1 MPKLQSR
8 SLSPCGQQ
16 LKGRFLTN
24 DILKK
29 KGIILVDQCCMC
41 RCDGEMVDHMLLH
54 CEIAYAMSS
63 YDFCVFGVQW
73 VILSS
78 D

>member
-16 LKGRFLTN
+16 LKGRFLTY

-41 RCDGEMVDHMLLH
+41 RCDGEMVDHIYFIVKSLML
-54 CEIAYAMSS
+54 CAAMS
-63 YDFCVFGVQW
+63 FVCLGFNG
-73 VILSS
+73 
-78 D
+78 